1 MTKRSRFTLIELLVV
16 IAIIAIL
23 AGMLLPAL
31 NKARETAK
39 RAKCINHNK
48 QLMLSL
54 SMYAND
60 NSDFYPRYNVSVAS
74 GSSYLWILHLI
85 QNKYLTNGELMV
97 CPNQW
102 NNVYGSDFLG
112 PSMKRYV
119 ENYTYDI
126 IEEGKAAIPRRISYG
141 LNFSGL
147 GSYAK
152 INKIKKPSQTIAL
165 VESSQK
171 ATKTQG
177 AYSVYNKAGT
187 ATSIGYLYPL
197 HALYAVTAWVD
208 GHASVH
214 QTGGYADD
222 IVYKAYPFDFGGTT
236 AGQAGFEEN
245 CWDQL

>member
-1 MTKRSRFTLIELLVV
+1 MKKRSFTLIELLVV

-31 NKARETAK
+31 GKARETAK

-54 SMYAND
+54 NMYAND
-60 NSDFYPRYNVSVAS
+60 NDDFYPRYTIAVT
-74 GSSYLWILHLI
+74 GGSYLWILHLI
-85 QNKYLTNGELMV
+85 HNKYLTNGELMV

-119 ENYTYDI
+119 DNYKYDI
-126 IEEGKAAIPRRISYG
+126 ITDASASIPRRISYG
-141 LNFSGL
+141 FNFNGL

-152 INKIKKPSQTIAL
+152 INKIKKPSLTISL
-165 VESSQK
+165 VESAQK
-171 ATKTQG
+171 TNKDQG

-197 HALYAVTAWVD
+197 HGLQAVTAWVD

-222 IVYKAYPFDFGGTT
+222 RVYKAYPFDFGGTT